1 MQAELG
7 HYFLEG
13 FRQSDSPR
21 TESPP
26 QLTED
31 EATEVERPASA
42 VLLAPP
48 PAPLEKC
55 AVAALASGSGD
66 SQVLMIDSLQGAR
79 QEIQVDAAPEQG
91 DLEAEVSDRDAILQ
105 SDDEAL
111 LLGEVVDG
119 TVRTRKRTDAGFDS
133 DSGSETPCT
142 AEAPLEASPSPPG
155 GEDPLPQMPI
165 PLPQMPGVNLQP
177 MLARANSSTISGVN
191 LEGKIGVLPMLLP
204 QLPPSEEYLEE
215 IDQQIESLL
224 ERFFN
229 DATSWSSIEQQAASV
244 ARSLESSKVPPGD
257 VQYFRIKVP
266 SPYPGVQYRR
276 SMRLDDRYGH
286 YAKQG
291 QVVEGVVDGQWLRI
305 SGSIF
310 LPLTASLPDPEVGF
324 VSILEPITKKERDQ
338 ERAARA
344 NSGAGESPSSFQAI
358 PFDLEEGGP
367 RTVTARALPEAIC
380 TAPLQDPDALSE
392 FCKQNPINAF
402 GDTPRAS
409 RCASPQS
416 GAQVSM
422 RDVMSS

>member
-1 MQAELG
+1 MEAELG

-13 FRQSDSPR
+13 FGQSHSPR
-21 TESPP
+21 TESTPP
-26 QLTED
+26 IRED
-31 EATEVERPASA
+31 EARALQAELPASA
-42 VLLAPP
+42 VCLAPP
-48 PAPLEKC
+48 PAPLEQC
-55 AVAALASGSGD
+55 AVGALASGSSD
-66 SQVLMIDSLQGAR
+66 SQVLVIDSLQGAR
-79 QEIQVDAAPEQG
+79 QEIQVDAAPEQ
-91 DLEAEVSDRDAILQ
+91 AEVSDGEAILQ

-133 DSGSETPCT
+133 DSGSETPRT

-177 MLARANSSTISGVN
+177 VLARANSSTISGVN
-191 LEGKIGVLPMLLP
+191 LEGKIGALPMLLP

-291 QVVEGVVDGQWLRI
+291 QVVEGLVDGQWLRI
-305 SGSIF
+305 SGKIF
-310 LPLTASLPDPEVGF
+310 LPLTVSLPAPGIGF

-358 PFDLEEGGP
+358 PFDTEEGGP

-402 GDTPRAS
+402 GDTPRGS
-409 RCASPQS
+409 RCTSPQPGS
-416 GAQVSM
+416 QVSM

>member
-1 MQAELG
+1 MPGVGCGLPERCRLSLDITSSRAFG
-7 HYFLEG
+7 SPIRRAPPNHPVHTIT
-13 FRQSDSPR
+13 SDE

-55 AVAALASGSGD
+55 AVGALASGSGD

-133 DSGSETPCT
+133 DSGSETPRT

-177 MLARANSSTISGVN
+177 MLARANSSDLRGCMGLANCSKELGSDLASLFWTRGH
-191 LEGKIGVLPMLLP
+191 LTPGDADLLLRLFLS
-204 QLPPSEEYLEE
+204 LPPLLLLLLLLLAALGFAWPLW
-215 IDQQIESLL
+215 SLAMT
-224 ERFFN
+224 RQP
-229 DATSWSSIEQQAASV
+229 TSGPSHTAASDSE
-244 ARSLESSKVPPGD
+244 RSGSQLGEFLLQVPP
-257 VQYFRIKVP
+257 V
-266 SPYPGVQYRR
+266 
-276 SMRLDDRYGH
+276 GH
-286 YAKQG
+286 A
-291 QVVEGVVDGQWLRI
+291 VVD
-305 SGSIF
+305 
-310 LPLTASLPDPEVGF
+310 E
-324 VSILEPITKKERDQ
+324 
-338 ERAARA
+338 
-344 NSGAGESPSSFQAI
+344 
-358 PFDLEEGGP
+358 
-367 RTVTARALPEAIC
+367 
-380 TAPLQDPDALSE
+380 DALDLQTVS
-392 FCKQNPINAF
+392 
-402 GDTPRAS
+402 GDCGSCHR
-409 RCASPQS
+409 
-416 GAQVSM
+416 
-422 RDVMSS
+422 